1 MSASTKLS
9 RRKVI
14 STLIDL
20 LSTGTPIKRVAKILA
35 AYLIKT
41 KHSRNVNLYIRDLE
55 LAYAE
60 RFGVATARV
69 YSARK
74 LSQQIRT
81 QVKRLV
87 KSTTNTKDVEL
98 IEIVDPSLIG
108 GIIIN
113 TADAGLD
120 ESIRTKLQKLRSV

>member
-41 KHSRNVNLYIRDLE
+41 KQSRNVNLYIRDLE